1 MGVMEA
7 EGGGQHCIP
16 CLLSQISPAHDV
28 DCPFISLVICC
39 CHLYR
44 FLTEPLMFFLRL
56 KSLFGPDAGVA
67 GTQLL
72 FPAGRR
78 RGAMTSRTGAMTM
91 SSRDTLGVCNATY
104 AARPRRSAIT
114 IIWGWN
120 NIRAGRTKEHRRG
133 READVPGPV
142 RPSVHRARQAANRA
156 RSQEVGAGCF
166 ARAAVAAGLR
176 GIALRERGMH
186 PSAWQVTLSAARAG
200 RRSRGES
207 SSRSLRRGEP
217 SYLQAN

>member
-56 KSLFGPDAGVA
+56 KSLFGPDASVA

-91 SSRDTLGVCNATY
+91 SSRDTLGVCNATF
-104 AARPRRSAIT
+104 AARPQHSAIT

-120 NIRAGRTKEHRRG
+120 NIRAGRTKEHRRQGG
-133 READVPGPV
+133 R
-142 RPSVHRARQAANRA
+142 RARPRAPIRPPSQAGCQSGAQPRSRCRLLRSRSRSGRAARNCTPRA
-156 RSQEVGAGCF
+156 RHASVCLAGD
-166 ARAAVAAGLR
+166 
-176 GIALRERGMH
+176 
-186 PSAWQVTLSAARAG
+186 SACG
-200 RRSRGES
+200 SRGT
-207 SSRSLRRGEP
+207 P
-217 SYLQAN
+217 F

>member
-56 KSLFGPDAGVA
+56 KSLFGPDASVA

-114 IIWGWN
+114 IIWGVEQHPS
-120 NIRAGRTKEHRRG
+120 RTYKGTQEAGRPTCQAPCAHPSTEPG
-133 READVPGPV
+133 RLPIGRAAKK
-142 RPSVHRARQAANRA
+142 SVQAA
-156 RSQEVGAGCF
+156 
-166 ARAAVAAGLR
+166 
-176 GIALRERGMH
+176 
-186 PSAWQVTLSAARAG
+186 
-200 RRSRGES
+200 
-207 SSRSLRRGEP
+207 SLAQP
-217 SYLQAN
+217 